1 MSLKKRGHII
11 ALTGSPRRMKA
22 SPKPTNGGITKMFW
36 FKSCPR
42 CRGDLHS
49 ETDAYG
55 PYVTCLQYSHYLTGA
70 EETRLKLPTSRFGT
84 RRVLLQLTEKVAV

>member
-11 ALTGSPRRMKA
+11 ALTGSSSWMKG

-36 FKSCPR
+36 FKACPR
-42 CRGDLHS
+42 CRGDLYW

-55 PYVTCLQYSHYLTGA
+55 PYVTCLQCSHYLTGA
-70 EETRLKLPTSRFGT
+70 EEARVKLPTSRLGT
-84 RRVLLQLTEKVAV
+84 RRVLLQQTEKVAV